1 MPRRRSDAAARGAAG
16 LARRPTALVA
26 VEEQAVDGDAGLR
39 PRRTFGTVIDRET
52 QRLPSVADRLV
63 RRKGGAAETDDRSLT
78 QKVENELFRPG
89 DVPKSRIDVDV
100 ENGGV
105 RLRGEVER
113 HELID
118 ELEHRTRRVEGV
130 RDVENLVHLP
140 TAAGAV
146 HG

>member
-1 MPRRRSDAAARGAAG
+1 MLNRIRGRRRRPLDRVRNVVGDRRAQLVLAGAALGVLVGFAGWFALRKRGAG
-16 LARRPTALVA
+16 
-26 VEEQAVDGDAGLR
+26 
-39 PRRTFGTVIDRET
+39 
-52 QRLPSVADRLV
+52 
-63 RRKGGAAETDDRSLT
+63 TDDESLT
-78 QKVENELFRPG
+78 QKVENELFRAG

-100 ENGGV
+100 ENGVV

-118 ELEHRTRRVEGV
+118 ELEHRTRRVDGV

-140 TAAGAV
+140 TAAGAA

>member
-1 MPRRRSDAAARGAAG
+1 MLNRIRGRRRRPLDRVRDFVGDRRAQLVAAG
-16 LARRPTALVA
+16 VALGVLVGFAGWFARRKS
-26 VEEQAVDGDAGLR
+26 
-39 PRRTFGTVIDRET
+39 GT
-52 QRLPSVADRLV
+52 
-63 RRKGGAAETDDRSLT
+63 GTDDASLT
-78 QKVENELFRPG
+78 EKVQNELFRAG

-100 ENGGV
+100 ENGVV

-140 TAAGAV
+140 TAAGAA